1 MNANE
6 MKSIARNATIAALME
21 ALNANDAV
29 QFGDASWAILQN
41 VGDQEIWTE
50 VTIKTKAYKATKTIP
65 VFDPFEVAKAWQ
77 DDKEIKQKE
86 KEKKAKEKERKVKK
100 AE

>member
-6 MKSIARNATIAALME
+6 MKAIARNATITALMD

-41 VGDQEIWTE
+41 VEDQEIWTE
-50 VTIKTKAYKATKTIP
+50 VTIKTKAYKATKTTP
-65 VFDPFEVAKAWQ
+65 VFDPFEGAKVWQ
-77 DDKEIKQKE
+77 DEKEMKRKEKEEKAKE
-86 KEKKAKEKERKVKK
+86 KEKKVKK